1 MILNYQQILDF
12 QQNREPYLMIDHVDE
27 VVPGK
32 FAKGYK
38 NLNDEW
44 FFKVHWKDDPNMPG
58 MLQIEGLIQL
68 SALVILT
75 LPGNKGKKMY
85 LTSAN
90 DLMFKKKIVP
100 GDKYIMTTK
109 LNHYKRGIANFS
121 AEGSV
126 GDQIVNKAKFNLVLP
141 DEIKKYSKSNT

>member
-1 MILNYQQILDF
+1 VILNYQQILDF

>member
-38 NLNDEW
+38 NLNDDW
-44 FFKVHWKDDPNMPG
+44 FFKVHWKNDPNMPG